1 MKNNNNFDDK
11 LTIILLG
18 FIILLIGI
26 ALYLFVLKTPII
38 ENYNSNNYILQFY
51 SMNNCDHCNDFKIQ
65 WNKIINVNKNT
76 VHIDEN
82 HPLYNRLI
90 NKFNIQAFPHIQIV
104 DTNKNGELVS
114 VYKKNDRSAESVLN
128 WYNSF
133 L

>member
-26 ALYLFVLKTPII
+26 ALYLFILKTPII
-38 ENYNSNNYILQFY
+38 ENFDTSNYILQFY
-51 SMNNCDHCNDFKIQ
+51 SINNCGHCNDFKIQ
-65 WNKIINVNKNT
+65 WDKIINVNKNT
-76 VHIDEN
+76 IHIDEN
-82 HPLYNRLI
+82 HHLYNSLI
-90 NKFNIQAFPHIQIV
+90 NKYNIQAFPHIQII

-114 VYKKNDRSAESVLN
+114 VYKNNDRSAESVLN

-133 L
+133 